1 MSKQIER
8 NREKRVNE
16 KDGEIVQL
24 KNRLAALESKKF
36 QGEMDQKSYEAKIAR
51 KEKLLKTEH

>member
-1 MSKQIER
+1 M
-8 NREKRVNE
+8 NE